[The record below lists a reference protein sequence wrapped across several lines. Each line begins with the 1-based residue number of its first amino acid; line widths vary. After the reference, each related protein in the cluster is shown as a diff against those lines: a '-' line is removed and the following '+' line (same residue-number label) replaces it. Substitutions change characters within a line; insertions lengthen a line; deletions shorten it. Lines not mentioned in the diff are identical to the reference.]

1 MSVNAGRPCARALSA
16 ALRSAREARGLGVR
30 ELARAVDLSPV
41 QISQYERGERI
52 PGEVRTG
59 VIVGALKVP
68 AAEQKR
74 IFELA
79 RAAKEPNWLTV
90 GVNGVPQ
97 QLDLITEHERA
108 AKEIVH
114 WEPLVIPGLLQTPDY
129 TRSIKEA
136 GQNLQRDEVGIR
148 LMVNA
153 GRRDVL
159 TTVSD
164 AVEYEAIIGEAA
176 LLAPIASS
184 KAMADQLWRVVE
196 DSRRANVTV
205 RVVPERTGWHPG
217 LAGPFVFFT
226 YPDAPPLVYLEHH
239 SSGAWVSQ
247 EYDIGEY
254 QKGIHRLRE
263 VALDSHKSIERIAK
277 IAEVW
282 EVSP

>member
-52 PGEVRTG
+52 PGEARTG
-59 VIVGALKVP
+59 LVLGALKV
-68 AAEQKR
+68 AAVEQRR
-74 IFELA
+74 ILELA

-108 AKEIVH
+108 AKGIIH

-136 GQNLQRDEVGIR
+136 GHRLQRDEVGIR

-153 GRRDVL
+153 SRRDVV
-159 TTVSD
+159 TTVTEP
-164 AVEYEAIIGEAA
+164 VEYEAMIGEAA

-184 KAMADQLWRVVE
+184 EVMADQLRRVV
-196 DSRRANVTV
+196 DDNRRQNVTV

-226 YPDAPPLVYLEHH
+226 YSDAPPLVYLEHH

-254 QKGIHRLRE
+254 EKGIQWIRE
-263 VALDSHKSIERIAK
+263 VAFSSAKSVERIRK
-277 IAEVW
+277 VAEVW
-282 EVSP
+282 EVSS